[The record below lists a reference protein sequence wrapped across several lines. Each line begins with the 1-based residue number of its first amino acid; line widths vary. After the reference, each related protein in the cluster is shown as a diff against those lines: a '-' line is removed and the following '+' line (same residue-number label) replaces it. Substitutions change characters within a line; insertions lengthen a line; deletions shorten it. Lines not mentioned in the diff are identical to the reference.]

1 MLEEFIV
8 RAKSATY
15 VGGGNKS
22 ATPTRTGSHDLGYRD
37 GDWHYID
44 SYFGGTD
51 FIGQE
56 VVWHQGTAMWA
67 MNYHGRILR
76 PDMIDATTA
85 GMVIQRSLSTLYREG
100 RFLGGFTH
108 PVENLVYVDTNA
120 GEFQSFTGVERIY
133 LGHFEAYRLD
143 YHGGV
148 IKP

>member
-8 RAKSATY
+8 QAKSNTY
-15 VGGGNKS
+15 VGGGDQS
-22 ATPTRTGSHDLGYRD
+22 AAPTRPGSHDLGYRE

-56 VVWHQGTAMWA
+56 VVWHLGVPVWA
-67 MNYHGRILR
+67 MSYYGRILR
-76 PDMIDATTA
+76 PDMIDGTTA
-85 GMVIQRSLSTLYREG
+85 GEVIQRSLSTLYQEG

-108 PVENLVYVDTNA
+108 PVGDLTYVDTNA
-120 GEFQSFTGVERIY
+120 GDFNSFTGLERIY
-133 LGHFEAYRLD
+133 RGHVETYRLD
-143 YHGGV
+143 LHGGI

>member
-56 VVWHQGTAMWA
+56 VVWHRGTAMWA

-108 PVENLVYVDTNA
+108 SVENLVYVDTNA

-143 YHGGV
+143 YHGGI

>member
-15 VGGGNKS
+15 IGGGNKS

-108 PVENLVYVDTNA
+108 PVANLVYVDTNA

-143 YHGGV
+143 YHGGI

>member
-56 VVWHQGTAMWA
+56 VVWHRGTAMWA

-143 YHGGV
+143 YHGGI

>member
-56 VVWHQGTAMWA
+56 VVWHRGTAMWA

-76 PDMIDATTA
+76 PDKIDATTA

-143 YHGGV
+143 YHGGI